1 MKLNSTS
8 IQITWGEVN
17 CMQRNG
23 NITDYRMIYGTHGVG
38 EDVIINVTNQHIL
51 VLNGL
56 YPLTEYTFKVAAIKN
71 HEIGPYSINSTETS
85 SPNSEIYYMIAC
97 L

>member
-8 IQITWGEVN
+8 IQVTWGEVS

-23 NITDYRMIYGTHGVG
+23 NITDYRMIYSTH
-38 EDVIINVTNQHIL
+38 EADKDVIITVTNQYIL

-85 SPNSEIYYMIAC
+85 SPNSEI
-97 L
+97 